1 MNESIE
7 IGVCKACGSKVSSVA
22 NFCPHCGQPS
32 PFQRQT
38 PTTASNPSEP
48 VKKLKPHIPAEA
60 LAEEIWM
67 QIEGFEGYF
76 SISSFGN
83 VRSETRTIPHKRFGE
98 VILQGKPIIP
108 TETKSVSNV
117 YCLVSFA
124 KEAKQKMFLVHRLVA
139 LTFIENPD
147 NLPSVNHIDGNGL
160 NNRLDNLEWTSPSNN
175 TLHAYKVGLA
185 KGKRGETNSGSKLTE
200 ENVRQIRNLIT
211 EKTYSQAKIA
221 KMFGV
226 VPMAISDIK
235 LGKTWKHTT

>member
-38 PTTASNPSEP
+38 PATTTNLSEP

-76 SISSFGN
+76 SVSSFGN

-98 VILQGKPIIP
+98 AVHRGKPIIP
-108 TETKSVSNV
+108 TETKSASNF
-117 YCLVSFA
+117 YCVVSFA
-124 KEAKQKMFLVHRLVA
+124 KEAKQKMFSVHRLVA
-139 LTFIENPD
+139 LNFLENPN

-160 NNRLDNLEWTSPSNN
+160 NNRLDNLEWTSPKNN

-185 KGKRGETNSGSKLTE
+185 KGKRGEKNPSAKLDDDK
-200 ENVRQIRNLIT
+200 VRQIRKLCAENQVT
-211 EKTYSQAKIA
+211 QRKIA
-221 KMFGV
+221 EMFGV
-226 VPMAISDIK
+226 VPMVISDIK
-235 LGKTWKHTT
+235 SGKTWKHTT